1 MGRREVSV
9 SEIECGLVSI
19 IVPVYNVQDKIK
31 RCVDSVLA
39 QTYPY
44 FELILVDDG
53 SSDDS
58 LSVCRKAAQIDER
71 IIVVSKSNGGVSSA
85 RNAGLDRASGKYV
98 MFFDSDDWV
107 DTDILENMVSIQ
119 NQDKSGLTICGLS
132 MHNGNGGVKLW
143 YPLSSKEIEESTFSE
158 ILTDITMTGVLNSPC
173 NKLFL
178 RDKIKSRFN
187 IGKSMGEDMDF
198 NIAYIDEIN
207 SISIYW
213 ACPYHYD
220 MTTTGSLTKQLE
232 IQMAVAL
239 ENIEHKEAF
248 LKRHNAYFS
257 KYEDVYARAFLQR
270 AESFLKANRTYM
282 EFKGFYQKLA
292 YESGY
297 KTAVCSHNAYNIQC
311 RVIKFMVKR
320 DLVFA
325 LFAMISVKKLLRRG

>member
-1 MGRREVSV
+1 M

-31 RCVDSVLA
+31 RCIDSVLA

-119 NQDKSGLTICGLS
+119 NQNESGLTICGLS

-207 SISIYW
+207 SISSVPSSIPIKATGQSVSSSAIIKW
-213 ACPYHYD
+213 AIPFNACGTY
-220 MTTTGSLTKQLE
+220 SLILLISASDKNRW
-232 IQMAVAL
+232 VARTEPSHTSSNRL
-239 ENIEHKEAF
+239 IKSGVLSVTSSIF
-248 LKRHNAYFS
+248 IF
-257 KYEDVYARAFLQR
+257 
-270 AESFLKANRTYM
+270 SFL
-282 EFKGFYQKLA
+282 
-292 YESGY
+292 S
-297 KTAVCSHNAYNIQC
+297 
-311 RVIKFMVKR
+311 VICV
-320 DLVFA
+320 
-325 LFAMISVKKLLRRG
+325 IS